1 MMIDIER
8 PVYLRQ
14 IEPFFDK
21 PVIKVLTGMR
31 RVGKSS
37 LLRLLTRHLR
47 LSGVAESQIISINK
61 ESMDWDFIRNETDLY
76 RYLTDRFRDCPGK
89 PYLFI
94 DEVQEIA
101 NWERVINSL
110 LADDRADITITG
122 SNADL
127 LSSELATLIAGRY
140 VEFPVLPLSYREFLS
155 FRAHDSAMETANS
168 PDEFRLFLRY
178 GGMPGIHT
186 LELRDETVF
195 PYLNA
200 LYSTIVLKDVVSRN
214 RIRDPGQ
221 LDRIVRFVFDNA
233 GNITTAKRIADFLKN
248 QKITASVDKVIHYLA
263 CLEHAFLIR
272 RVLRYDIKGLR
283 HLELYEKYFVG
294 DIGLRHGFLGYRDT
308 DIGGVLENIVYLELL
323 HRGYRISIGKLD
335 DREIDFIAE
344 RQQERTY
351 IQVCLTLES
360 PETIERE
367 FSALERVPDNHPKL
381 VLSLDEYKRVSRRG
395 VRHENLREWL
405 VQEWAQ
411 GRT

>member
-1 MMIDIER
+1 
-8 PVYLRQ
+8 
-14 IEPFFDK
+14 
-21 PVIKVLTGMR
+21 
-31 RVGKSS
+31 
-37 LLRLLTRHLR
+37 
-47 LSGVAESQIISINK
+47 
-61 ESMDWDFIRNETDLY
+61 
-76 RYLTDRFRDCPGK
+76 
-89 PYLFI
+89 
-94 DEVQEIA
+94 
-101 NWERVINSL
+101 
-110 LADDRADITITG
+110 
-122 SNADL
+122 
-127 LSSELATLIAGRY
+127 
-140 VEFPVLPLSYREFLS
+140 
-155 FRAHDSAMETANS
+155 
-168 PDEFRLFLRY
+168 
-178 GGMPGIHT
+178 
-186 LELRDETVF
+186 
-195 PYLNA
+195 
-200 LYSTIVLKDVVSRN
+200 
-214 RIRDPGQ
+214 
-221 LDRIVRFVFDNA
+221 
-233 GNITTAKRIADFLKN
+233 
-248 QKITASVDKVIHYLA
+248 VIHYLA

-323 HRGYRISIGKLD
+323 HRGYRVSIGKLD

-381 VLSLDEYKRVSRRG
+381 VLSLDEYQRVSRRG

>member
-1 MMIDIER
+1 
-8 PVYLRQ
+8 
-14 IEPFFDK
+14 
-21 PVIKVLTGMR
+21 
-31 RVGKSS
+31 
-37 LLRLLTRHLR
+37 
-47 LSGVAESQIISINK
+47 
-61 ESMDWDFIRNETDLY
+61 
-76 RYLTDRFRDCPGK
+76 
-89 PYLFI
+89 
-94 DEVQEIA
+94 
-101 NWERVINSL
+101 
-110 LADDRADITITG
+110 
-122 SNADL
+122 
-127 LSSELATLIAGRY
+127 
-140 VEFPVLPLSYREFLS
+140 
-155 FRAHDSAMETANS
+155 
-168 PDEFRLFLRY
+168 
-178 GGMPGIHT
+178 MPGIHT

-323 HRGYRISIGKLD
+323 HRGYRVSIGKLD

-360 PETIERE
+360 PETIEWE

-381 VLSLDEYKRVSRRG
+381 VLSLDEYQRVSRRG